1 MLTGPADKP
10 KSLQSR
16 IISGSVV
23 LLSGSTLVA
32 GINLSYNIAVAHF
45 LGPKGYGHATVVYTL
60 LTLISAITL
69 SFQIISAKL
78 VAQQDSLEAK
88 GAAYR
93 AMHRAAWGCGAVISF
108 LLLMFQGDV
117 ASYLYLPSSTL
128 IALLAVGAA
137 FYIPLGSRRGYI
149 QGAYG
154 FRRLA
159 TNLVLESAVRLG
171 GSVLMVLLGFGVTG
185 VIAANAAAMAVA
197 WVAIAPEVAA
207 PGPNP
212 VRFRHA
218 SRELVQA
225 LVFFSGQVL
234 INNCDIVLVKHYFP
248 ATEAGLYAAVAMVGR
263 VIVAFSSAVVN
274 SMFPV
279 VAGTRVEDRK
289 NLSLIATSLLMVLGI
304 GSTIALTL
312 HIIPASVWTVF
323 FGAGFKI
330 PGHYGFPYLLS
341 LYAISTVVYTLS
353 VVIITYEMSYKIAN
367 TSWLQLAFSGLL
379 ILGIMH
385 FHSSLREVIFVQLVL
400 MSTLLV
406 LVGVPFL
413 VAALKNARTF
423 EAENAR
429 AVRRIRRISEDE
441 VIAEFLKSDF
451 ASDVYRDYHGT
462 LQSVVFSPDHHS
474 EYERQTRRALL
485 DLRHRALWNEIPRQT
500 EWYEIQISETD
511 LGNVRVFP
519 RAHWLRIAR
528 GCFAV
533 PNVIH
538 RIVSRSDSAN
548 ARFKTK
554 ISAIR
559 GLIGLDESKLGSV
572 ILIGQGDS
580 SPLTV
585 IDGNH
590 RLVAAALEGRIDRL
604 RFLCGLSPEMTK
616 CCWYKT
622 NLLTLTRYSRNLL
635 RHVARNPAIDLAKL
649 CEAQKGLQTE
659 VLLSPRSQ

>member
-1 MLTGPADKP
+1 MLTGPAEKA

-78 VAQQDSLEAK
+78 VAQQESLEAK

-108 LLLMFQGDV
+108 LLLLFQHNV
-117 ASYLYLPSSTL
+117 ASYLYLPTPTL

-197 WVAIAPEVAA
+197 WVAIAPDIAA

-212 VRFRHA
+212 LRFRYA
-218 SRELVQA
+218 VREIVQA

-263 VIVAFSSAVVN
+263 VIFSFSSAVVN

-279 VAGTRVEDRK
+279 VAGTRSEERRS
-289 NLSLIATSLLMVLGI
+289 LSLIATSLLMVLGI
-304 GSTIALTL
+304 GATIALAL
-312 HIIPASVWTVF
+312 HIIPASAWTIF
-323 FGAGFKI
+323 FGAGFKF
-330 PGHYGFPYLLS
+330 PGRYGFPYLLT
-341 LYAISTVVYTLS
+341 LYAVSTIVYTLS
-353 VVIITYEMSYKIAN
+353 VVIIAYEMSYKIAN
-367 TSWLQLAFSGLL
+367 TSWVQLAFSGLL
-379 ILGIMH
+379 IFGIMH
-385 FHSSLREVIFVQLVL
+385 FHSSLREVILVQLVL

-406 LVGVPFL
+406 VVGVPFL
-413 VAALKNARTF
+413 VAALRSARSL
-423 EAENAR
+423 EAANAR

-451 ASDVYRDYHGT
+451 SSDTYRDYRGT
-462 LQSVVFSPDHHS
+462 LQSIVFAPNH
-474 EYERQTRRALL
+474 ENPQERQKRRALL

-500 EWYEIQISETD
+500 EWYEIEISEAN
-511 LGNVRVFP
+511 LGQVRVFP

-528 GCFAV
+528 GCFAI

-538 RIVSRSDSAN
+538 RIVNKVRFSDSEFQ
-548 ARFKTK
+548 RK
-554 ISAIR
+554 ISELR
-559 GLIGLDESKLGSV
+559 DLLCREESNLGCV
-572 ILIGQGDS
+572 ILIGQS
-580 SPLTV
+580 EKSPLTV

-590 RLVAAALEGRIDRL
+590 RLVAAALEGKVHRL

-622 NLLTLTRYSRNLL
+622 NLLTLARYSGNLL
-635 RHVARNPAIDLAKL
+635 RHAVRNPAMDLARL
-649 CEAQKGLQTE
+649 CEAQEALSAE
-659 VLLSPRSQ
+659 VLFSPRSQ